1 MKLQRPIPLFTAIA
15 GEPQFANREWFRA
28 HVDAADPDTAHLYF
42 QDEIGFFGTKPA
54 DVVAQ
59 LNAIKTP
66 RITMH
71 INSPG
76 GSVFDGFQ
84 IFNVLRAHPA
94 EKTAVVEGLSA
105 SIATVI
111 MLAANKV
118 RFAKNAQMMI
128 HNPACAVFGDSA
140 YLRKQSAVL
149 DDLRDSIVEIYR
161 EKTGKTRAELI
172 KAMDAETWLPAKEAK
187 AWGFADIVSDE
198 IGKAENAFDLTGF
211 KNAPAAEQPPAVAP
225 LALYRRRLE
234 LLAHD

>member
-28 HVDAADPDTAHLYF
+28 HVDAADPDTAHVYF
-42 QDEIGFFGTKPA
+42 MDEIGFFGTKPA

-59 LNAIKTP
+59 LNAIKAP

-84 IFNVLRAHPA
+84 IYNVLRAHPA

-111 MLAANKV
+111 MLAAKTV

-128 HNPACAVFGDSA
+128 HNPACAVFGGSA
-140 YLRKQSAVL
+140 YLRKQAAVL
-149 DDLRDSIVEIYR
+149 DDLRDSLVEIYR

-187 AWGFADIVSDE
+187 SWGFADEVRDDIAGASA
-198 IGKAENAFDLTGF
+198 KFDLTGF
-211 KNAPAAEQPPAVAP
+211 VNAPASEEAPAVAP

-234 LLAHD
+234 LLARE